1 MLYKGLE
8 LEEYSG
14 GFTRKLVDLVGQ
26 TFGSW
31 KVLCRAP
38 NDKSK
43 NTRFWCECTCGKLM
57 KVGSGAL
64 IYGLSTQCRKCS
76 VQKYPYIEK
85 HGEIPLAIW
94 RQIKQKGALK
104 DKKFSITIEYAMD
117 LFQKQKGICAL
128 SGQEI
133 GFHTTPRYTKRGWRD
148 SRWIHTASLDRIDS
162 TKGYIEGNVQW
173 IHKDINWMKNRFSQD
188 YFVETCIKISNYIG
202 QKNA

>member
-1 MLYKGLE
+1 MQKKMLYKGHD

-31 KVLCRAP
+31 TVICRAP

-43 NTRFWCECTCGKLM
+43 NTRFWCECSCGTLRKI
-57 KVGSGAL
+57 GSGAL
-64 IYGLSTQCRKCS
+64 THKYSTQCRKCS
-76 VQKYPYIEK
+76 VQKYPFIEK
-85 HGEIPLAIW
+85 HGEIPVSVW
-94 RQIKQKGALK
+94 RQIQNKSTLK
-104 DKKFSITIEYAMD
+104 DKNFAITIEYAWK
-117 LFQKQKGICAL
+117 LFQEQNGLCAL

-162 TKGYIEGNVQW
+162 TKGYIEGTSGVGGLEPPTF
-173 IHKDINWMKNRFSQD
+173 RFRGGRS
-188 YFVETCIKISNYIG
+188 TN
-202 QKNA
+202 